1 MRLDLADFKCV
12 NFQIFSE
19 FIVAPDKDAEIEIF
33 MHRTQVQDV
42 VDNENKAQIARFA
55 SKAKIADITYRVVG
69 TLTRKQD
76 QDGVGYILWIIG
88 DRAPDDLLSPPQEFR
103 PVGDLVDAGS
113 GLFGSIGIHC
123 EATFM
128 YGQAQGY
135 QSKIRFPMPLLVQEK
150 EDKITHIENAQFSR
164 RNDEGEIEYR
174 ISLMNTDDSDWITH
188 EVNLESTDELSHHSI
203 RGLLDKARSIS
214 AQLLIPAEGG

>member
-19 FIVAPDKDAEIEIF
+19 FVVAPVKDAEIKAF
-33 MHRTQVQDV
+33 MQRTQVQDLA
-42 VDNENKAQIARFA
+42 DNENKAQIARFA
-55 SKAKIADITYRVVG
+55 SKSEIAGITYRVVG

-76 QDGVGYILWIIG
+76 QDGISYSLWILG
-88 DRAPDDLLSPPQEFR
+88 DRAPDDLLSPPQEFK
-103 PVGDLVDAGS
+103 PVGDLVAAGS
-113 GLFGSIGIHC
+113 GLFGSIEIHC
-123 EATFM
+123 EATFI

-135 QSKIRFPMPLLVQEK
+135 KSKIRFPMPLLVQEK
-150 EDKITHIENAQFSR
+150 ADHITHIENAQFSR

-188 EVNLESTDELSHHSI
+188 EVNLESTDELSHNSI
-203 RGLLDKARSIS
+203 RGLLDRARSIS
-214 AQLLIPAEGG
+214 AQLLIPSEDG